1 MLKEGKSRGGNRG
14 KRTRAK
20 IQMRHPTGGSQDTDW
35 KKIRVLV
42 FGLDDQFRFLARQTF
57 RKLNLRDVTAFSE
70 PAETAGL
77 MGRGFDLV
85 LVDLATKPEAGL
97 TVIEM
102 LRRPVGNPHDGVPI
116 LVVAPSSQK
125 GDIDRAKALG
135 IEGTLPKPISGHEL
149 AHRAAE
155 TLENPLRMS
164 APSTAAVKPKMNF
177 IKDPTP
183 LPDLGPRQGAEPV
196 VMVPDAPIPEVAAL
210 AERLAARAAGGS
222 VAPANPDR
230 ADRAGPWSGLVK
242 VEAPT
247 PTPIPAPAPALK
259 VDPRPVSVPSPLPPA
274 AAPAPR
280 PVTGGTFGGGDLA
293 ATAKR
298 PSSGTL
304 DMDDLAPTLK
314 KPGGGKLE
322 MDDLVPVKPAGGK
335 LSDAD
340 LAGTKPDLEAEAKR
354 RAVEKRRQQWKD
366 AMATSGRKPRKG
378 GDVAT
383 LDLSAVVAEHAVWL
397 QSNGTEGKRATFVGM
412 DLAGADLAGALLPN
426 ATFKEVDLSDACL
439 ADARLDGSDFRYA
452 KMEAADL
459 GGANLGVAALR
470 HAKLRLCNLEGAV
483 LRGSDLS
490 GATLT
495 GARMAGADFK
505 GAIMIG
511 ADLRE
516 ADLSKVEGL
525 VQAQVEKSLCDLSTR
540 MPPGISRPAAVG

>member
-1 MLKEGKSRGGNRG
+1 MLEEGISRGGNHG

-102 LRRPVGNPHDGVPI
+102 LRCPVGNPHDGVPI

-155 TLENPLRMS
+155 TLENPLRMP
-164 APSTAAVKPKMNF
+164 APSTAPIKPKMNF
-177 IKDPTP
+177 IKDPAP

-210 AERLAARAAGGS
+210 AERLAVRAAGGS
-222 VAPANPDR
+222 AAPANPDR
-230 ADRAGPWSGLVK
+230 ADRVGPWSGLVK

-247 PTPIPAPAPALK
+247 PTPAPAPALK
-259 VDPRPVSVPSPLPPA
+259 VVPRPVPVSSPLPPA

-280 PVTGGTFGGGDLA
+280 PVTGGTFGGSDLT

-298 PSSGTL
+298 PL
-304 DMDDLAPTLK
+304 
-314 KPGGGKLE
+314 GGKLD

-354 RAVEKRRQQWKD
+354 RAAEKRRQQWKE
-366 AMATSGRKPRKG
+366 AMEKSGRKPRKG
-378 GDVAT
+378 GDVTT

-397 QSNGTEGKRATFVGM
+397 QSNGAEGKRATFVGM

-505 GAIMIG
+505 GAIMVG

-540 MPPGISRPAAVG
+540 MPPGISRPAAAG